1 MSNCHDRSFFGYLL
15 LTFNLMHNIGYRFS
29 SNTAEFTHLSSYLFF
44 EYNIENILIKK
55 SPFSQD
61 QPEVDEAFEMDLKA
75 LEKIASAEK
84 TTTPSTAASDSTEKS
99 TPSTTKSTPV
109 QPTAKT
115 QHQKKQSNG
124 ENH

>member
-15 LTFNLMHNIGYRFS
+15 LIFNLMHNIGYRFS

-61 QPEVDEAFEMDLKA
+61 QPEVDEASRL
-75 LEKIASAEK
+75 
-84 TTTPSTAASDSTEKS
+84 
-99 TPSTTKSTPV
+99 
-109 QPTAKT
+109 
-115 QHQKKQSNG
+115 
-124 ENH
+124 